1 MKANYIV
8 RFHGKQINARIY
20 DRKEVDYMFLEQIDK
35 NRKTAFEHLVEC
47 KKQNKETVVVNGN
60 KYSYTTKRGLLKKYI
75 GFNSFKEYKG
85 SELYPNKAEQ
95 VNGFYFVEI

>member
-1 MKANYIV
+1 
-8 RFHGKQINARIY
+8 
-20 DRKEVDYMFLEQIDK
+20 MFLEQIDK

-60 KYSYTTKRGLLKKYI
+60 KYSQTTKRGLLKKYI